1 MEARLNRLD
10 IRLGKVFEMESRPAS
25 IMDTIVENIPATA
38 SPRSN
43 GSRRNNF
50 FLSFFISFYYARV
63 CAKECVLPDN
73 GCTYTYVFTVDANAT
88 HYYTHF
94 HL

>member
-50 FLSFFISFYYARV
+50 FLSLFLSIMRAWVIEDTKY
-63 CAKECVLPDN
+63 
-73 GCTYTYVFTVDANAT
+73 
-88 HYYTHF
+88 